1 MLSGVRDESRTMKD
15 RERREKKEESTKMA
29 DLVPQKP
36 DIMCQKGRCL
46 LLLGNTGDKWKI
58 ERVTDRHDRI
68 KEQYIKRKPERRKFS
83 SISLENT

>member
-1 MLSGVRDESRTMKD
+1 MSTGQRKTERE
-15 RERREKKEESTKMA
+15 ERRKYKVQST

-36 DIMCQKGRCL
+36 DIMCQKVRCL
-46 LLLGNTGDKWKI
+46 LLLGNTGDKGKI

-68 KEQYIKRKPERRKFS
+68 KEQYIKRKPERREFS